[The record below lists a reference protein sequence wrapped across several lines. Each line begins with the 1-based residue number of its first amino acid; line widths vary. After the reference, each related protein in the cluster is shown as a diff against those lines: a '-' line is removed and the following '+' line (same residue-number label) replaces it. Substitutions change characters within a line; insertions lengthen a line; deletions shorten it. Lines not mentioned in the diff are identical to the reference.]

1 MTMLFRD
8 SHRLFFQKLILTPMN
23 TLLLR
28 NNRFFYDSIEKTTTN
43 FRLTRIKTLPLHHH
57 IIFIGWKQKT

>member
-1 MTMLFRD
+1 
-8 SHRLFFQKLILTPMN
+8 MN

>member
-1 MTMLFRD
+1 
-8 SHRLFFQKLILTPMN
+8 MN

-43 FRLTRIKTLPLHHH
+43 FRLTRIKALPLHHH
-57 IIFIGWKQKT
+57 IILIGWKQKT